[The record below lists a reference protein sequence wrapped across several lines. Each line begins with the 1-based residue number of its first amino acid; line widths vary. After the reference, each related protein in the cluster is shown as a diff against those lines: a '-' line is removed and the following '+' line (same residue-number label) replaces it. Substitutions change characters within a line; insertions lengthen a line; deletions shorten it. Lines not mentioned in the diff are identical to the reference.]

1 MSRKTFCDM
10 CGAEIKGNSSN
21 VVAISAEY
29 DGLCVCISRDDAV
42 DACDECYTRIR
53 EAIKGWNARSA
64 VSMSD
69 SFEKIAA
76 DAVMSWG
83 DYCENYRIDVNDD
96 IETEEHAMQVD
107 LLRRMK
113 AVAARG

>member
-1 MSRKTFCDM
+1 
-10 CGAEIKGNSSN
+10 
-21 VVAISAEY
+21 
-29 DGLCVCISRDDAV
+29 
-42 DACDECYTRIR
+42 
-53 EAIKGWNARSA
+53 
-64 VSMSD
+64 MSD

-76 DAVMSWG
+76 DAVMSWE
-83 DYCENYRIDVNDD
+83 DYCENHRLDVNDD